1 MLPEPPSFG
10 TLVTVWVRR
19 IYGSERGDTTTRESR
34 IKREIGG
41 EIHEGHKETQS
52 VIRHNGESRNP
63 EFSSTFFHY
72 PSDSARSE
80 TPLQSSTI
88 VWILAL

>member
-34 IKREIGG
+34 IKREIGVQIQG
-41 EIHEGHKETQS
+41 GDEEMRTPEEQPSRQQILEL
-52 VIRHNGESRNP
+52 IRLRLVVWKNR
-63 EFSSTFFHY
+63 
-72 PSDSARSE
+72 AK
-80 TPLQSSTI
+80 
-88 VWILAL
+88 VWIPKMLQDDL